1 MLATRNLVTIF
12 SILALGVIVA
22 PVFALEVI
30 KPAGAAHGYPGL
42 CDINGKNSLTAN
54 SGNG

>member
-22 PVFALEVI
+22 PVFSLKVTE
-30 KPAGAAHGYPGL
+30 PAGAAHGYPGL
-42 CDINGKNSLTAN
+42 YYIKGEKTRQ
-54 SGNG
+54 